1 MRQNIVKIEIYVI
14 CFSNPLALKRHVATI
29 YSSFNFTCPV
39 LNILKGLAY
48 LKIGPSDY
56 IFHREGDKR
65 QRMDPAT
72 IIQGVKNIQK
82 RAGCH
87 PQLTLTDIRA
97 SATTALVEGGVNSY
111 HIMLWGNWQT
121 DQLQVVKGLT

>member
-1 MRQNIVKIEIYVI
+1 
-14 CFSNPLALKRHVATI
+14 
-29 YSSFNFTCPV
+29 
-39 LNILKGLAY
+39 
-48 LKIGPSDY
+48 
-56 IFHREGDKR
+56 
-65 QRMDPAT
+65 MDPAT

-82 RAGCH
+82 RAGCQ
-87 PQLTLTDIRA
+87 PQLTLTDVRA